1 MLPEPDE
8 KDAGL
13 SEISFMF
20 EPGDMEENS
29 EEESFEAGY
38 APFIL
43 I

>member
-1 MLPEPDE
+1 
-8 KDAGL
+8 
-13 SEISFMF
+13 MF